1 MVKTRGPVS
10 LTFDRDVTYTP
21 VSVPSDLFS
30 REAGI
35 YTWRTIPF
43 DKMGWDKVS
52 KPHKDSIMNHLKE
65 NFNFDEVEQDLEA
78 HNLTGGMK
86 HVLMKRYSGCK
97 HDAKEEFLDNGGYD
111 DIERARAYHPVD
123 MSYENWQ
130 RTIDH
135 FLDPKY
141 IAKCEAN
148 AKVRQRQLFP
158 NCGDKTSYSSTTYKR
173 GLKHLATY
181 RKTHTDKDGNWV
193 DAVAEQNFVKH
204 EIMGGEGGGSQPPN
218 KVVAFQNVLG
228 DRRGWLRGI
237 GHKPSSNMPSN
248 VFGAQPQTSQPYSE
262 EDVSSLFQTP
272 AFLNQLDSCLTSK
285 GKQAAN
291 DDDDIFEKDD
301 EDDDD
306 Y

>member
-1 MVKTRGPVS
+1 MVGNRCKSIAVC
-10 LTFDRDVTYTP
+10 
-21 VSVPSDLFS
+21 S
-30 REAGI
+30 R
-35 YTWRTIPF
+35 
-43 DKMGWDKVS
+43 
-52 KPHKDSIMNHLKE
+52 LE
-65 NFNFDEVEQDLEA
+65 NFNFDELKQDLEA
-78 HNLTGGMK
+78 QNLTGGMK

-97 HDAKEEFLDNGGYD
+97 HDAKEEFLDNGGYA

-135 FLDPKY
+135 FLDLKY
-141 IAKCEAN
+141 IARCEAN
-148 AKVRQRQLFP
+148 AK
-158 NCGDKTSYSSTTYKR
+158 

-218 KVVAFQNVLG
+218 EVVAFQNVLG
-228 DRRGWLRGI
+228 DRRGWLRSI

-248 VFGAQPQTSQPYSE
+248 VFGVQPQTSQPYSE

-285 GKQAAN
+285 GKQVAD

-301 EDDDD
+301 EDDED